1 MFFCS
6 FVSIHYI
13 ICECG
18 DTFPTE
24 DALKEHLENEHNQK
38 LEVERHEEFS
48 CATVSYCR
56 HTNILTILFK

>member
-1 MFFCS
+1 MSNNTFYCS

-24 DALKEHLENEHNQK
+24 ELLKQHLEKDHNHNSKIEITRNEYK
-38 LEVERHEEFS
+38 
-48 CATVSYCR
+48 CDTVSAFVVIY
-56 HTNILTILFK
+56 